1 MLDRLPTPFGGSKM
15 EQEEKQEDEKEENAT
30 SKRRSSKRRPFD
42 MSSGKEVLETGFKRH
57 ELNKDIDDRQQDLK
71 KLKSRIREKW
81 QSYQYYLEESR
92 DREGI
97 DQLEAKT
104 KAKEAK
110 KAAKDGEKLFKMLW
124 KELYALRNALRK
136 DQQMKIV
143 TGEHYQVNLTE
154 IDTTAVENIAEEH
167 RETLRRRE
175 MNVDALQ
182 DGVDR
187 MEDDE
192 VDINLRDIEKDVAE
206 LEMQDVSITVED
218 TGDIDTATVESDW
231 E

>member
-1 MLDRLPTPFGGSKM
+1 MLSRLYSTFGKSKA
-15 EQEEKQEDEKEENAT
+15 EDEEEQDDNSTAE
-30 SKRRSSKRRPFD
+30 SQAPKRRPFD
-42 MSSGKEVLETGFKRH
+42 MPSGREVLQTGFKRS
-57 ELNKDIDDRQQDLK
+57 ELNTDIDSRQKDLK

-92 DREGI
+92 DRDGI

-124 KELYALRNALRK
+124 KELFALRNALRK
-136 DQQMKIV
+136 DQQMQIV

-154 IDTTAVENIAEEH
+154 VDTTAVENMAEEH

-175 MNVDALQ
+175 MNVEALQ
-182 DGVDR
+182 DGVDK

-192 VDINLRDIEKDVAE
+192 VEISFHDIEKDVAE
-206 LEMQDVSITVED
+206 LEMQDLDITVEGGNEAEIVSSVD
-218 TGDIDTATVESDW
+218 SDW